1 MDQCLLVPV
10 QWMGCSRAV
19 TFHLFLYSKIDSS
32 LKCHRKLHCFLL
44 FFGHF
49 LLLRRLY
56 NKAGATI
63 CAPVVTS
70 DKANYEYSPFSPK
83 PCTFFAPQNFAQP
96 LFPIFHGY
104 YSYPMSNQTQW
115 LCNFFFRRG
124 RGGGKCGAVH
134 CGLDENGEYSL
145 QSLVVDWDI
154 MT

>member
-32 LKCHRKLHCFLL
+32 LKCHLKLHCFLL

-96 LFPIFHGY
+96 LFPIFMGITVIPWVIKHSGY
-104 YSYPMSNQTQW
+104 AISF
-115 LCNFFFRRG
+115 L
-124 RGGGKCGAVH
+124 GGGGV
-134 CGLDENGEYSL
+134 EVN
-145 QSLVVDWDI
+145 VVRCIVVLMKMVNIVFNPLWLTGI
-154 MT
+154 

>member
-32 LKCHRKLHCFLL
+32 LKCHLKLHCFLL

-83 PCTFFAPQNFAQP
+83 PCTFFALQNFAQP
-96 LFPIFHGY
+96 LFPVFHGY
-104 YSYPMSNQTQW
+104 YSYPMSNQTQCYAISF
-115 LCNFFFRRG
+115 L
-124 RGGGKCGAVH
+124 GGGGVEVNEVRCI
-134 CGLDENGEYSL
+134 
-145 QSLVVDWDI
+145 VVLMKMVNIVFNPLWLTGI
-154 MT
+154 